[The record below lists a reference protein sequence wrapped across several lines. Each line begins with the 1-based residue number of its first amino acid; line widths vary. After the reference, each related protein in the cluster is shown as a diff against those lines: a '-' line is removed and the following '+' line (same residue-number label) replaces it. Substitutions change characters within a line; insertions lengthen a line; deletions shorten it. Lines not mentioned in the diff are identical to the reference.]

1 MMKRYFSSLVTVG
14 SLTAAY
20 FYAGKL
26 GLAMA
31 FVHPSA
37 TSVWPPAGIAL
48 AAVLFLGYWVWP
60 AILLGAFLVNITT
73 EGSVATSLG
82 IASGNTLEALL
93 GALLVHRFAKG
104 CNAFDRAEDFF
115 KFFVLAGM
123 ASTALSATV
132 GVTSLALGGFAR
144 WDHYL
149 AIWLTWW
156 SGDMVS
162 DLIVAPLLLIWFK
175 KPVPR
180 WQLGSMLEAV
190 SLLVVLFLIGQVVFG
205 GWISDP
211 DLKYYLQEFLCVPP
225 LLWAAFRFGQHGAAT
240 ASFIMSALAIWGTLN
255 GFGPFAMRDVLAI
268 TNPSDALVLLQLFM
282 GSLALTGLIVA
293 SVLSQRGR
301 EEEKF
306 QLTVESAPNAMIMA
320 NHEGR
325 IILVNKQTERLFGY
339 TKGELLGQSI
349 DILVPQRYR
358 ERHGEYRGAFLRQPT
373 VRPMGAGRDLYGLR
387 KDGGEVPVEIGLNPV
402 PTEEGLAVLASVVDI
417 TERKRAEK
425 EVRESEEKFR
435 VIAETMPDILCTF
448 RPDGWCDY
456 ANQRFYEYTGMT
468 PGSADGFGWTT
479 ALHPEEVERAETKWT
494 ASVRIGAPIE
504 IRCRLRSVNGK
515 YRWFIGRTQPV
526 RDAQGQIL
534 KWFCAWTDIDGLIRA
549 EGVLRATAQ
558 RYRKVAKEREEQLI
572 ASDRLVSVGE
582 LAASLAHE
590 FNNPLQIITGF
601 TQDLLTETK
610 ASDSRH
616 QSLKII
622 EEAAGRCKKTIS
634 ELLDLARPAPASKQI
649 IDFAGVIR
657 KSIDLI
663 SVHLK
668 QGGVEIEVEIA
679 PGLPQIYAD
688 PQQLEQVLLNLF
700 FNAREA
706 MSSGGTLTIRAA
718 VRSMDRATSSDN
730 EIMIEVSDTG
740 TGIDADDLP
749 HIFRPFF
756 TTKKGG
762 GMGLGLSVCE
772 SIIKNH
778 DGSIAIESTRGEG
791 TTFFVYLP
799 ALREAQ
805 ALSTV

>member
-1 MMKRYFSSLVTVG
+1 VKRYFSNLATVG
-14 SLTAAY
+14 ILTTVY

-82 IASGNTLEALL
+82 IAVGNTLEAIL
-93 GALLVHRFAKG
+93 GAFLVRRFANG

-115 KFFVLAGM
+115 KFTVLAGVI
-123 ASTALSATV
+123 STALSATV

-144 WDHYL
+144 WDHYF
-149 AIWLTWW
+149 AILVTWW

-162 DLIVAPLLLIWFK
+162 VLIIAPLLLVWGA
-175 KPVPR
+175 KPFRR
-180 WQLGSMLEAV
+180 WTLGSLFEAA
-190 SLLVVLFLIGQVVFG
+190 SLLSLVFLVGQFVFG
-205 GWISDP
+205 GWISNP
-211 DLKYYLQEFLCVPP
+211 NLKYYLQEFLCVPP
-225 LLWAAFRFGQHGAAT
+225 LLWAAFRFGQHGAVT

-255 GFGPFAMRDVLAI
+255 GFGPFATRDVFAI
-268 TNPSDALVLLQLFM
+268 TDPYDTLVLLQQFM

-301 EEEKF
+301 VEEKF
-306 QLTVESAPNAMIMA
+306 QLAVESAPNAMIMA

-325 IILVNKQTERLFGY
+325 ILLVNKQTERLFGY
-339 TKGELLGQSI
+339 TRGELLGQSI
-349 DILVPQRYR
+349 DALVPQRYR
-358 ERHGEYRGAFLRQPT
+358 QRHGEYRGAFLSQPT
-373 VRPMGAGRDLYGLR
+373 VRPMGAGRDLYGLK

-402 PTEEGLAVLASVVDI
+402 PTEEGLSVLASVVDI

-425 EVRESEEKFR
+425 EVQESEEKFR
-435 VIAETMPDILCTF
+435 AIAETMPDILFTH

-456 ANQRFYEYTGMT
+456 ANQRFYAYTGMA
-468 PGSADGFGWTT
+468 PGSANGFGWIT
-479 ALHPEEVERAETKWT
+479 ALHPEEVERTESKWM
-494 ASVRIGAPIE
+494 ASVRTGAPIE
-504 IRCRLRSVNGK
+504 LRCRLRSSNER

-526 RDAQGQIL
+526 RDAQGKIL
-534 KWFCAWTDIDGLIRA
+534 KWFCAWTDIDGLMRA
-549 EGVLRATAQ
+549 EGVLRATAL

-572 ASDRLVSVGE
+572 VSDRLVSVGE
-582 LAASLAHE
+582 LAATLAHE

-601 TQDLLTETK
+601 TQDLLTETNT
-610 ASDSRH
+610 SDNH
-616 QSLKII
+616 YQSLKII
-622 EEAAGRCKKTIS
+622 EEAAGRCKKTINN
-634 ELLDLARPAPASKQI
+634 LLDLARPDPARKEAT
-649 IDFAGVIR
+649 DFAEIVR
-657 KSIDLI
+657 KSIELI
-663 SVHLK
+663 SSQLK
-668 QGGVEIEVEIA
+668 QGGVEIEVEI
-679 PGLPQIYAD
+679 PLVIPQIYAD

-706 MSSGGTLTIRAA
+706 MSSGGTLTIRAE
-718 VRSMDRATSSDN
+718 VRPRDGATISDQ
-730 EIMIEVSDTG
+730 EIMIAVSDTG
-740 TGIDADDLP
+740 TGIDAEDLP

-772 SIIKNH
+772 SIVKNH
-778 DGSIAIESTRGEG
+778 GGSIVTESTPGQG

-799 ALREAQ
+799 ALRQAE

>member
-1 MMKRYFSSLVTVG
+1 MKRYFSNLATFGVLTTV
-14 SLTAAY
+14 Y

-31 FVHPSA
+31 FVHPNA

-48 AAVLFLGYWVWP
+48 AAVLYLGYWIWP

-73 EGSVATSLG
+73 AGSVATSLT
-82 IASGNTLEALL
+82 IAAGNTLEALL
-93 GALLVHRFAKG
+93 GAFLVRRFANG

-115 KFFVLAGM
+115 RFIVFAGM
-123 ASTALSATV
+123 ISTAISATV
-132 GVTSLALGGFAR
+132 GVTSLALGSFAR
-144 WDHYL
+144 WDDYF
-149 AIWLTWW
+149 AIWSTWW
-156 SGDMVS
+156 AGDLVS
-162 DLIVAPLLLIWFK
+162 NVIIAPLLLVWAA

-180 WQLGSMLEAV
+180 WKLGSMLEAG
-190 SLLVVLFLIGQVVFG
+190 SLLAAVFLIGQVVFG

-240 ASFIMSALAIWGTLN
+240 SSFIMSALAIWGTLR
-255 GFGPFAMRDVLAI
+255 GFGPFAIKGAFAMTDSHDV
-268 TNPSDALVLLQLFM
+268 LVLLQLFM

-301 EEEKF
+301 VEEKF
-306 QLTVESAPNAMIMA
+306 QLAVESAPNAMIMA

-339 TKGELLGQSI
+339 TRGELLGQSI
-349 DILVPQRYR
+349 DLLVPQRYR
-358 ERHGEYRGAFLRQPT
+358 QRHGEHRGTFLSQPT
-373 VRPMGAGRDLYGLR
+373 VRPMGAGRDLYGLK

-402 PTEEGLAVLASVVDI
+402 PTEEGLSVLASVVDI

-425 EVRESEEKFR
+425 EVQESEEKFR
-435 VIAETMPDILCTF
+435 AIAETMPDILFTH

-456 ANQRFYEYTGMT
+456 ANHRFYEYTGMA
-468 PGSADGFGWTT
+468 PGSANGFGWTT
-479 ALHPEEVERAETKWT
+479 ALNPEEVERTESKWIG
-494 ASVRIGAPIE
+494 SVRTGEPFE
-504 IRCRLRSVNGK
+504 IRCRLRSTNET

-534 KWFCAWTDIDGLIRA
+534 KWFCAWTDIDGLMRA
-549 EGVLRATAQ
+549 ESVLRATAQ

-572 ASDRLVSVGE
+572 VSDRLVSVGE

-601 TQDLLTETK
+601 TQDLLTETNTT
-610 ASDSRH
+610 DSH
-616 QSLKII
+616 YQSLKII
-622 EEAAGRCKKTIS
+622 EEAAGRCKKTINN
-634 ELLDLARPAPASKQI
+634 LLDLARPNPARKEAT
-649 IDFAGVIR
+649 DFAGILR
-657 KSIDLI
+657 KSIDLV
-663 SVHLK
+663 SSHLK
-668 QGGVEIEVEIA
+668 QSGVEIEIEI
-679 PGLPQIYAD
+679 PPIIPRIFAD

-706 MSSGGTLTIRAA
+706 MSSGGILTIRVE
-718 VRSMDRATSSDN
+718 VRPRDGATNSDS
-730 EIMIEVSDTG
+730 EIMIAVSDTG
-740 TGIDADDLP
+740 TGIDAEDLP

-778 DGSIAIESTRGEG
+778 GGTITTESMPGQG
-791 TTFFVYLP
+791 TTFFVYFP
-799 ALREAQ
+799 ALRQAQ
-805 ALSTV
+805 SLSTV